1 MDIVERRNCMKN
13 ILLQN
18 EDFIIIGLTG
28 RTGSGCSD
36 AADIFGSTYKE
47 LELPQ
52 ITAGPNGFQSD
63 EERDY
68 RIIKRF
74 ASAHWL
80 KFDIINSKTI
90 ISSFLLDEFDAFLSQ
105 INLKISKETNKSA
118 DKTKE
123 GKDIKKQIYKIVK
136 NSFENKKELNT
147 IFDDDFEDEIKEI
160 VTKLNSSEHC
170 LKEITYKEFQNIV
183 DWISNKYVDND
194 ERLYRSRYIN
204 EIEEF
209 ISNISVKLSYKFICE
224 NEENFWDEIK
234 NINEIIN
241 TSKCLHNKYCFK
253 SDDKSEKDQIEDEGQ
268 NNRIIMFAFVHDIMP
283 AVGKA
288 IYKVLKDNK
297 ISYTKLY
304 QKFGNSIRRY
314 GKINWESPDDS
325 QDDDGK
331 EGTSKDNINVDI
343 FAIPRRIA
351 RYIKALRHPF
361 SDESKINRPVRVVI
375 DSIKSVFEANYLRQ
389 RYSSF
394 YLFAI
399 ASKDEIRRDRLIKKN
414 LNYEEIQHI
423 DWNEYS
429 SEGFKIYEEYK
440 RCGGNEKNCNL
451 GKYELSF
458 AQSVKDLKNENS
470 IYFDDTRL
478 YAYEHKLQQFY
489 LQDVAA
495 SIENADAFIIN
506 NHNDNISKN
515 MELRWAIVRNIS
527 LIMFPGLIM
536 PTPIERCM
544 QIAFAA
550 KCNSGCLSRQVGA
563 VVTDKDYNI
572 LSIGWNDVPCGDI
585 SCSRKNLVDLCR
597 FEDQE
602 AYSDYELLD
611 YEFRK
616 RIEKY
621 NYNDT
626 KLGQNLIGLP
636 IRYCFK
642 DIHIDGR
649 NPMRSRAMHAEEKA
663 LATCGDKCKGGYLFT
678 TSSPCEMC
686 SKNVKNHHIKKIYYI
701 ELYPGISETQYSN
714 TGDKTNRAEH
724 ILFSGAVGRA
734 YMQMYT
740 PIMPQKDIL
749 EALGIDDW
757 FYDKK

>member
-1 MDIVERRNCMKN
+1 MYEIVLMEVNMDNDERRNCMKN

-90 ISSFLLDEFDAFLSQ
+90 ISSFLLDEFDTFAS
-105 INLKISKETNKSA
+105 KISNESNNTEN
-118 DKTKE
+118 D
-123 GKDIKKQIYKIVK
+123 KDIKKQIYEIIKKCFKEKIK
-136 NSFENKKELNT
+136 LNT
-147 IFDDDFEDEIKEI
+147 FYNDETDEKSNEIIKKINSDEKCFNDISYEEFQEI
-160 VTKLNSSEHC
+160 V
-170 LKEITYKEFQNIV
+170 
-183 DWISNKYVDND
+183 DRISNKYVDND
-194 ERLYRSRYIN
+194 EKSYRSRYIN

-209 ISNISVKLSYKFICE
+209 ISSVSVKLSYKFICKY
-224 NEENFWDEIK
+224 EENFWDKIK
-234 NINEIIN
+234 DINKIIN
-241 TSKCLHNKYCFK
+241 TSKCLHTKCDFE
-253 SDDKSEKDQIEDEGQ
+253 SEDKVQKNSID
-268 NNRIIMFAFVHDIMP
+268 NRILMFAFVHDIMP
-283 AVGKA
+283 TVGKA
-288 IYKVLKDNK
+288 IYEVLKNNK

-304 QKFGNSIRRY
+304 QRFGNSIRRY
-314 GKINWESPDDS
+314 GRINWKPDDDNK
-325 QDDDGK
+325 DDV
-331 EGTSKDNINVDI
+331 SKNNINVDI
-343 FAIPRRIA
+343 FAIPRRIS

-361 SDESKINRPVRVVI
+361 SDETKVNRPVRVVI

-399 ASKDEIRRDRLIKKN
+399 ASKDEIRRERLIKKN
-414 LNYEEIQHI
+414 LTYEEIQHI

-440 RCGGNEKNCNL
+440 RCDGDENKCNL
-451 GKYELSF
+451 GKYELNF
-458 AQSVKDLKNENS
+458 AKSVQNKQGENS

-515 MELRWAIVRNIS
+515 MELRQAIVRNIS

-536 PTPIERCM
+536 PSPIERCM

-597 FEDQE
+597 FEDQD

-621 NYNDT
+621 KYNDT

-649 NPMRSRAMHAEEKA
+649 NTMRSRAMHAEEKA
-663 LATCGDKCKGGYLFT
+663 LATCGDKCKDGYLFT

-686 SKNVKNHHIKKIYYI
+686 SKNAKNHHIKKIYYI